1 MYNRDGPKQW
11 WKLLGGVTWE
21 SYQEAKSESDK
32 KSYFRNWQKKVS
44 LKYNFIFDIADFFE
58 MNPPEGQ
65 QSQGDP
71 GAQGLRLIIQAC
83 QKLYP
88 QQPNPLQV

>member
-1 MYNRDGPKQW
+1 MQ
-11 WKLLGGVTWE
+11 
-21 SYQEAKSESDK
+21 
-32 KSYFRNWQKKVS
+32 
-44 LKYNFIFDIADFFE
+44 IFLE

-88 QQPNPLQV
+88 QQPNPLQVL

>member
-1 MYNRDGPKQW
+1 MTR
-11 WKLLGGVTWE
+11 E
-21 SYQEAKSESDK
+21 SYQEAKCESDNN
-32 KSYFRNWQKKVS
+32 SFQRWQKKVS
-44 LKYNFIFDIADFFE
+44 LKYYFIFDIADFFE